1 MKNKRKPKIRKL
13 VMTWESQ
20 AKHERIELWR
30 LIHGK
35 ADHDLIP
42 MNMFMDMYQGDLAI
56 ALRKHL
62 IPEKQVFQ
70 IHCKLHAVCD
80 ATGECIDADFSVAPK
95 QKMTLHQFLF
105 GSDDNFPDDILNIDQ
120 GHGLKTRWKGFNTML
135 EDYADTLGDDE
146 YRLLTNHC
154 TLTCFAALHS
164 FAAEN
169 ILFSE
174 KIAFGSKIQ
183 SLGWV

>member
-20 AKHERIELWR
+20 EKHERVELWR
-30 LIHGK
+30 LLHNK
-35 ADHDLIP
+35 KEDDLVP
-42 MNMFMDMYQGDLAI
+42 MSFFMDMYHGDLAI

-80 ATGECIDADFSVAPK
+80 DTGECIDADFSVAPK

-105 GSDDNFPDDILNIDQ
+105 GSDNNFPDDILNIDQ
-120 GHGLKTRWKGFNTML
+120 GYGLKTRWKGFNTML
-135 EDYADTLGDDE
+135 EEYADTLGDDE
-146 YRLLTNHC
+146 YRLITNYC
-154 TLTCFAALHS
+154 TLTCFTALHS

-169 ILFSE
+169 TLFRE
-174 KIAFGSKIQ
+174 RIAHGAKIIAMI
-183 SLGWV
+183 